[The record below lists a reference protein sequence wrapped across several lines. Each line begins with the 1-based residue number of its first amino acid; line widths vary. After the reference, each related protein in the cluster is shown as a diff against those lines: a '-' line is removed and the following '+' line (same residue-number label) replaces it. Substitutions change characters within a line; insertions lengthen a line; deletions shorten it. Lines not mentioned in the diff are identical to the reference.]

1 MFFDKED
8 NCRNKNIAG
17 AGILDDVAKVCDSP
31 DFASSLVFIQKE
43 LEPFKEQVSFVPG
56 NEIHSVKLMLEKS
69 DVSELSDKNVWII
82 VNVEYNGN
90 DIHDNLEQ
98 TAYTYQNLR
107 SEIKNVLRIPFRNL
121 NIKTSEQV
129 EPHDVLMLGELGYV
143 DSFIDEYYHTHT
155 PSDFDELGHHYAYCG
170 VEDSVVLNV
179 DEANGLLVVSGTF
192 AVSIIA
198 YLDDEEEINNDVT
211 LDGEFKM
218 TLEYSGNSWSVV
230 DYDEMRLETP
240 SYLYE

>member
-1 MFFDKED
+1 M
-8 NCRNKNIAG
+8 
-17 AGILDDVAKVCDSP
+17 AKVCDSP

-43 LEPFKEQVSFVPG
+43 LEPFKEQVSFIPG
-56 NEIHSVKLMLEKS
+56 NEIHSVRLMLEKS
-69 DVSELSDKNVWII
+69 DISEFSDKKVWII

-90 DIHDNLEQ
+90 DIHDDLEQ

-107 SEIKNVLRIPFRNL
+107 SEIRNVLRIPFRNL
-121 NIKTSEQV
+121 NIKASEQV

-143 DSFIDEYYHTHT
+143 DSFIDDYYLTHT
-155 PSDFDELGHHYAYCG
+155 PSDFDELGHHYEYCG

-179 DEANGLLVVSGTF
+179 DDADGLLVVSGTF

-198 YLDDEEEINNDVT
+198 YLDEEEEINNDVT
-211 LDGEFKM
+211 LNGEFKM

-240 SYLYE
+240 SYMYE